1 MRVAPRQKNPTSS
14 PATSSTPPTYH
25 CYNLAHS
32 FPSSNNSSTN
42 TTATNLSTYP
52 NFLHITSS
60 NSGNIATTAIALAG
74 ASNKSNHLLSSQV
87 PTSNDCN
94 NSNIDTDPIK
104 LSTGSSSMSPA
115 MNPFLAKRPKS
126 LNHVINKRNLTR
138 PIPPPPPP
146 PPSSASSQAV
156 SFSTLS
162 MPRTKSIAMHCSTA
176 DKKFNSLKSMSARKA
191 PQFYSLRLN
200 KCRRHQALTNPNY
213 NTQQKLLVINN
224 ASLPYLQSMKSHHS
238 DSEQDT
244 ASMLRR
250 IKFNQQPLYENLV
263 NASLEHGDAILAP
276 TTVLDEYYCDAND
289 ANSIYRSDS
298 GISNSSYELTPVPAP
313 RNNPRNCQSAP
324 VYMNLP
330 KYAAVCGTN
339 SKYRTENTIVT
350 PNSKLGF
357 ATTAF
362 NYEVCVCFFCF
373 LLTLF
378 SNAGQKINKQFVC

>member
-1 MRVAPRQKNPTSS
+1 MRVAPRQKNTTSS

-32 FPSSNNSSTN
+32 FPSSNNSNSTN
-42 TTATNLSTYP
+42 TSATNLSTYP
-52 NFLHITSS
+52 NFLHINSS
-60 NSGNIATTAIALAG
+60 NSGNSATTTILAG
-74 ASNKSNHLLSSQV
+74 AANKANHSSQV
-87 PTSNDCN
+87 PTTADCN
-94 NSNIDTDPIK
+94 NSNVDNDPIK
-104 LSTGSSSMSPA
+104 LSSGSSSSMSPA

-126 LNHVINKRNLTR
+126 LNHVINKRHNLMR
-138 PIPPPPPP
+138 PTPPPPPPP
-146 PPSSASSQAV
+146 PPSV
-156 SFSTLS
+156 SYS
-162 MPRTKSIAMHCSTA
+162 MPRTKSIAMHYTMA
-176 DKKFNSLKSMSARKA
+176 TDKKFNSLKSMSARKA

-224 ASLPYLQSMKSHHS
+224 ASVPYLQSTKSHHS
-238 DSEQDT
+238 DSEPDAT
-244 ASMLRR
+244 SMLRTM
-250 IKFNQQPLYENLV
+250 KFNQQPLYENLV

-276 TTVLDEYYCDAND
+276 TTILDEFYCDAND

-330 KYAAVCGTN
+330 KYASICGTN
-339 SKYRTENTIVT
+339 SKYRTENSIVT

-362 NYEVCVCFFCF
+362 NYEVCV
-373 LLTLF
+373 LF
-378 SNAGQKINKQFVC
+378 